1 MLGFLK
7 RRPFNKNKT
16 RDEYVRWFSTA
27 KYWKKLDI
35 IIINGI
41 IDKFIDDPLA
51 FEDFVRISEDCNL
64 VENNYPNFGE
74 DVGFALPM
82 FALTLYNTWV
92 LYRDALINE
101 LDDDCQNIKVLSE
114 LEKYSQSALESA
126 IKLNEYFFVA
136 DYQIAFIKG
145 NLLKKY
151 NQGIERCKIG
161 LERIRKLKSMKIDE
175 LNNYQRASLK
185 ETEKSQ
191 KMFDALI
198 QEFEQIKTLKSKKNE
213 SKTIN
218 KKIIQPEFMHLI
230 LDCLFSLFSGKI
242 SNSDKIAFANWAGL
256 PKNAWDKSHW
266 NMFSIAMLHYFF
278 EKGNE
283 ATKWIEARI
292 ITIVMTACVIQVLSQ
307 FKEGQLSEKV
317 RNALGYFDEKDVY
330 DITRFQKALSGFQ
343 DIDINKIDKAA
354 QDNAILKEVLQKAY
368 SYGGYILREKLPPLS
383 EIKNIPSIP
392 IPLTDDIRHIL
403 YNLVLKLDGSEKR
416 AT

>member
-27 KYWKKLDI
+27 KYWEKLDL

-74 DVGFALPM
+74 DVDFALPM

-151 NQGIERCKIG
+151 NQGIERCEIG
-161 LERIRKLKSMKIDE
+161 LERIRKLKSMKIDD
-175 LNNYQRASLK
+175 LNNYQRASLE

-198 QEFEQIKTLKSKKNE
+198 QEFEQIKTLKSKKMN
-213 SKTIN
+213 
-218 KKIIQPEFMHLI
+218 
-230 LDCLFSLFSGKI
+230 
-242 SNSDKIAFANWAGL
+242 
-256 PKNAWDKSHW
+256 
-266 NMFSIAMLHYFF
+266 
-278 EKGNE
+278 
-283 ATKWIEARI
+283 
-292 ITIVMTACVIQVLSQ
+292 
-307 FKEGQLSEKV
+307 
-317 RNALGYFDEKDVY
+317 
-330 DITRFQKALSGFQ
+330 
-343 DIDINKIDKAA
+343 
-354 QDNAILKEVLQKAY
+354 
-368 SYGGYILREKLPPLS
+368 
-383 EIKNIPSIP
+383 
-392 IPLTDDIRHIL
+392 
-403 YNLVLKLDGSEKR
+403 LKL
-416 AT
+416 